1 MSSYLLKLADI
12 GGHGGGSFDHRDDL
26 TQLGLAMGCGSSSG
40 VRLSSM
46 HIEQHRVLSHLQAS
60 YSRCAEPRAQAA
72 VPVTG
77 TGNIRSTADA
87 TDIIIADDERVAMVG
102 VEYGFMAWAAGA
114 ICLNHLRFT
123 MAAVDGSERVCSVGP
138 SRFPSAHQ
146 QPCKGANLQVIA
158 IPEGLTLAGLS
169 GRSGD
174 SWDQISLYV
183 TPWVPGGAEWSPAM
197 HKHYPQPFK
206 QQVRTLLLCLS
217 RWGEEVSSSS
227 HDSHSSHSSARLPLG
242 VADVIVAA
250 LFKQIFF
257 SADVKASAQTAAAG
271 APLSAAAGGA
281 EQPKADFIGAWMQQ
295 QVQLAVQQSSQQA
308 QVQDEEADTA
318 LDDDVHTFV
327 MAFDPALADGL
338 PEVDWIEDFWAPE
351 VDVGFFD

>member
-26 TQLGLAMGCGSSSG
+26 SQLGLAMGCGSSSG

-60 YSRCAEPRAQAA
+60 YSRCAEPSAQAA

-77 TGNIRSTADA
+77 TGNIMSTADA

-158 IPEGLTLAGLS
+158 IPEGLTLAGLG

-217 RWGEEVSSSS
+217 CWGEE
-227 HDSHSSHSSARLPLG
+227 
-242 VADVIVAA
+242 
-250 LFKQIFF
+250 
-257 SADVKASAQTAAAG
+257 
-271 APLSAAAGGA
+271 
-281 EQPKADFIGAWMQQ
+281 PKADFIGAWMQQ

-308 QVQDEEADTA
+308 QVQDEGADTA
-318 LDDDVHTFV
+318 LDDDVHAFV